1 MQSRLI
7 IVRYARWLFWAG
19 FLSMAIF
26 RFFLILEKK
35 IAFWRLMG
43 CGKNG
48 TFDIVP
54 DIRQWAVLIISEQ
67 SNLPIENCVPPF
79 LTNWWKFFS
88 CERYDITLQ
97 PLEGHGTWNGR
108 EVFGKYPPEG
118 ANYTGRIAVLTR
130 ATIRLSQLRAFWKN
144 VQPVAAT
151 MVSTPG
157 FITSVGIG
165 EIPWIKQATFSVWES
180 KEQMKQFA
188 YRMHSHQQV
197 IKKTRQE
204 KWYSEDM
211 FVRFA
216 IISTS
221 GTLRGMDPINPT
233 SNK

>member
-7 IVRYARWLFWAG
+7 IVRYAPWLFWAG

-26 RFFLILEKK
+26 RVFLMLEKK

-54 DIRQWAVLIISEQ
+54 DIRQWAVLIITDPTT
-67 SNLPIENCVPPF
+67 LPIENCVPSF
-79 LTNWWKFFS
+79 LTSWWKFFG
-88 CERYDITLQ
+88 CERYDIFLQ

-108 EVFGKYPPEG
+108 AVFGKYPPEG
-118 ANYTGRIAVLTR
+118 ADYTGRIAVLTR

-180 KEQMKQFA
+180 KEHMKQFA

-221 GTLRGMDPINPT
+221 GSLQGMDPINP
-233 SNK
+233 SANK